1 MKLWI
6 ATCEV
11 SVEPGVLDSA
21 RTVAFTNVVTWG
33 ETSED
38 ALARIRNCF
47 TEYQWTFIGCEQID
61 PVNPEKDYG
70 DSLNDLID
78 RAKDNPNALI
88 YGTFHTYK
96 PN

>member
-21 RTVAFTNVVTWG
+21 RTVAFTNVATWG

-38 ALARIRNCF
+38 ALN
-47 TEYQWTFIGCEQID
+47 
-61 PVNPEKDYG
+61 
-70 DSLNDLID
+70 
-78 RAKDNPNALI
+78 
-88 YGTFHTYK
+88 
-96 PN
+96 